1 MKKIGIVLIVIQIFF
16 TFLAIQ
22 GGFELKLSANLA
34 KSLGAILGAFP
45 LGCVGIILIILA
57 YAKRKKIENNYSDW
71 KKSNPSRSYE
81 YYKNVVYSS
90 EADIE
95 NAKSQKKPKQKN
107 IFKGISK
114 GWLRLH
120 KVFSVL
126 FALVIFIPICYN
138 LPAYEEKDISF
149 SEYKWYKNDMK
160 LGGEF
165 VKLKYNTGSGNS
177 DFDVIIPGFSL
188 AERMSIYLASS
199 VGAFLS
205 YWIFILIRVWIIRGF
220 KEDKSK

>member
-1 MKKIGIVLIVIQIFF
+1 MKKIGIVLIVINIFF
-16 TFLAIQ
+16 TFFAIQ
-22 GGFELKLSANLA
+22 GGFELKLSANLV
-34 KSLGAILGAFP
+34 KSLGAIIGTFP

-138 LPAYEEKDISF
+138 LPAYEEKDIS
-149 SEYKWYKNDMK
+149 EKKYIWYYKNMK
-160 LGGEF
+160 KGGEY
-165 VKLKYNTGSGNS
+165 VDLEYEYINNS
-177 DFDVIIPGFSL
+177 RQQHRIIIPGFSL

-205 YWIFILIRVWIIRGF
+205 YWISILIRVWIIRGF
-220 KEDKSK
+220 KEDKK